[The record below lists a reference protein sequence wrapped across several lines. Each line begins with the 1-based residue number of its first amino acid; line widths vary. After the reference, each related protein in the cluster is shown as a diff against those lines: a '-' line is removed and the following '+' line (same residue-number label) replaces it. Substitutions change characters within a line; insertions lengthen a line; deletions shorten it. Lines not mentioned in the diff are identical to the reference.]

1 MKFVVYA
8 TYDTHPNL
16 RETWSYY
23 DSRAHADA
31 DAARLTARDAAM
43 GVEGRRWHSANRA
56 MSALADLI
64 MSDRNT
70 L

>member
-1 MKFVVYA
+1 MKFIVYA
-8 TYDTHPNL
+8 VYDTHPGL

-23 DSRAHADA
+23 DNRAHAEA
-31 DAARLTARDAAM
+31 DAARLTKRDAAM
-43 GVEGRRWHSANRA
+43 GVEGRRWHSANRN

-64 MSDRNT
+64 MSDRNA

>member
-16 RETWSYY
+16 KETWSYY
-23 DSRAHADA
+23 DCRAHAEA
-31 DAARLTARDAAM
+31 DAQRLTQRDAAM
-43 GVEGRRWHSANRA
+43 GVEGRTWHASNRA
-56 MSALADLI
+56 MSALADLL
-64 MSDRNT
+64 MADRNA

>member
-16 RETWSYY
+16 KETWSYY
-23 DSRAHADA
+23 DCRAHAEA
-31 DAARLTARDAAM
+31 DAQRLTQRDAHN
-43 GVEGRRWHSANRA
+43 GIEGRQWHATNRA
-56 MSALADLI
+56 MSALADLL
-64 MSDRNT
+64 MADRNA